1 MIKSMT
7 GFGRAGMEDDSRTIQ
22 AEVKTLNSKF
32 LDLSLKLPR
41 QFSEKEH
48 EIRNLVQGILERG
61 KVNLALDFIPKKS
74 NQIPVTIN
82 EELFQ
87 AYFEK
92 YQNLANS
99 VVAEKSELFKLAL
112 QSPSVIVNM
121 ASDEATEAEEEWEL
135 IQKVIIEALQK
146 CDQFR
151 KDEGESLFEKL
162 KENIQV
168 IESALQQVKAIE
180 GQRKDRIK
188 NRIRSNFQDWI
199 EENDFDQ
206 NRFEQELI
214 YYFEKLDIT
223 EELVRL
229 ETHLN
234 YFIKVLNEETQ
245 QGKKLGFISQEIG
258 REINTIGSKA
268 NDAGMQKWVILMKD
282 ELEKIKEQTLNVL

>member
-7 GFGRAGMEDDSRTIQ
+7 GFGRAGMEDEYRTIQ

-99 VVAEKSELFKLAL
+99 VVAEKNELFKLAL

-121 ASDEATEAEEEWEL
+121 APDEATEAEEEWEL

-168 IESALQQVKAIE
+168 IESALQQVIAIE

-245 QGKKLGFISQEIG
+245 RGKKLGFISQEIG

>member
-1 MIKSMT
+1 MT

-48 EIRNLVQGILERG
+48 EIRNLVQGMLERG

-168 IESALQQVKAIE
+168 IDSALQQVKAIE

-199 EENDFDQ
+199 EENDFDK

>member
-1 MIKSMT
+1 MT

-135 IQKVIIEALQK
+135 IQKVIIQALQK

>member
-1 MIKSMT
+1 
-7 GFGRAGMEDDSRTIQ
+7 MEDDSRTIQ

>member
-1 MIKSMT
+1 MT

-48 EIRNLVQGILERG
+48 EVRNLVQGILERG

-121 ASDEATEAEEEWEL
+121 APDEATEAEEEWEL

>member
-48 EIRNLVQGILERG
+48 EVRNLVQGILERG

-121 ASDEATEAEEEWEL
+121 APDEASEAEEEWEL

>member
-1 MIKSMT
+1 MT
-7 GFGRAGMEDDSRTIQ
+7 GFGRAGMEDDSRSIQ

-92 YQNLANS
+92 YQNLADS

-121 ASDEATEAEEEWEL
+121 APDEATEAEEEWEL

>member
-1 MIKSMT
+1 
-7 GFGRAGMEDDSRTIQ
+7 MEDDSRTIQ

-135 IQKVIIEALQK
+135 IQKVIIQALQK

>member
-1 MIKSMT
+1 MT

-135 IQKVIIEALQK
+135 IQKVIIQALQK

-188 NRIRSNFQDWI
+188 NRIRSNFHDWI

>member
-1 MIKSMT
+1 
-7 GFGRAGMEDDSRTIQ
+7 MEDDSRSIQ

-32 LDLSLKLPR
+32 LYLSLKLPR

-92 YQNLANS
+92 YQNLADS
-99 VVAEKSELFKLAL
+99 VVAEKSELFKLAI

-121 ASDEATEAEEEWEL
+121 APDEATEAEEEWEL

-151 KDEGESLFEKL
+151 KDEGGSLFEKL

-223 EELVRL
+223 EELLRL

>member
-7 GFGRAGMEDDSRTIQ
+7 GFGRAGMEDEYRTIQ

-99 VVAEKSELFKLAL
+99 VVAEKNELFKLAL

-121 ASDEATEAEEEWEL
+121 APDEATEAEEEWEL

-234 YFIKVLNEETQ
+234 YFIKVLNDETQ